1 MLTSA
6 LIPISGFP
14 QFGSRDGSRGSESS
28 SGMVSVDPLP
38 KAEAPAFLSR
48 TASKGMFGAHPGHA
62 YGDPPGP
69 PPAQL
74 FQESELFYLAQE
86 SQVPSR
92 VRAPRLPEPGGS
104 SRAGDS
110 SEGYKEEG
118 LEGRGEKPP
127 TPGEQPGNRG
137 LSIHSMPMGLLS
149 RGQCWEGSVLTM
161 HALVN
166 LSLKSSVHS
175 ANAY

>member
-1 MLTSA
+1 M
-6 LIPISGFP
+6 
-14 QFGSRDGSRGSESS
+14 
-28 SGMVSVDPLP
+28 
-38 KAEAPAFLSR
+38 
-48 TASKGMFGAHPGHA
+48 
-62 YGDPPGP
+62 
-69 PPAQL
+69 
-74 FQESELFYLAQE
+74 
-86 SQVPSR
+86 PSR

-110 SEGYKEEG
+110 LEGYEEEG

-137 LSIHSMPMGLLS
+137 LSIHSVPMGLLS
-149 RGQCWEGSVLTM
+149 GGQCWEGSVLTM

-175 ANAY
+175 TNAY

>member
-28 SGMVSVDPLP
+28 PGMVSVDPLP

-48 TASKGMFGAHPGHA
+48 AGSKGMFGAHPGHS
-62 YGDPPGP
+62 YVDPPGP

-92 VRAPRLPEPGGS
+92 ARAPRLPEPGGS

-110 SEGYKEEG
+110 SEGYEEEG
-118 LEGRGEKPP
+118 LEGREEKPP
-127 TPGEQPGNRG
+127 APAEQPGNRG

-149 RGQCWEGSVLTM
+149 GGGRAGGSVLTL

-175 ANAY
+175 TNAY

>member
-1 MLTSA
+1 
-6 LIPISGFP
+6 
-14 QFGSRDGSRGSESS
+14 
-28 SGMVSVDPLP
+28 MVSVDPLP

-48 TASKGMFGAHPGHA
+48 AGSKGMFGAHPGHS

-92 VRAPRLPEPGGS
+92 TRAPRLPEPGGS

-110 SEGYKEEG
+110 SEGYEEEG
-118 LEGRGEKPP
+118 LEGREEKPP
-127 TPGEQPGNRG
+127 APAEQPGNRG

-149 RGQCWEGSVLTM
+149 AGAETGGSVLTM

-175 ANAY
+175 NNAY